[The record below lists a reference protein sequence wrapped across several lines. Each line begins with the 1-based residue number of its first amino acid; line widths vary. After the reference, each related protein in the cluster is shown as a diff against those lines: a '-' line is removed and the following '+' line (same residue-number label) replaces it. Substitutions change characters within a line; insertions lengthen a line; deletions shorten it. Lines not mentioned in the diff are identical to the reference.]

1 MCRLGEG
8 SSGVATTVVDINCD
22 LGEGFGHWRLGD
34 VVDAQLMEFIS
45 SANIAT
51 GFHAG
56 DPNLMDATVRLAMQH
71 GVSIGAHPGFRDLQG
86 FGRRRI
92 QSNNEEIINDM
103 IYQIGALR
111 EFARRYD
118 AHLQHVKPHGALYM
132 EMASSEQMSRSFVQF
147 MRSVA
152 TNAYI
157 LCMDISQTY
166 RVAREAGHPVA
177 RELYADRDYDSTGS
191 IVFTRHSGK
200 LNPDTV
206 ARKVL
211 RACLEGKV
219 RTVDGADIDVE
230 FESICFHSD
239 TPGSLEIGRR
249 IRDAL
254 ADSGIRICPLSSLTQ
269 SVEA

>member
-1 MCRLGEG
+1 
-8 SSGVATTVVDINCD
+8 
-22 LGEGFGHWRLGD
+22 
-34 VVDAQLMEFIS
+34 ME
-45 SANIAT
+45 
-51 GFHAG
+51 
-56 DPNLMDATVRLAMQH
+56 
-71 GVSIGAHPGFRDLQG
+71 
-86 FGRRRI
+86 
-92 QSNNEEIINDM
+92 
-103 IYQIGALR
+103 
-111 EFARRYD
+111 
-118 AHLQHVKPHGALYM
+118 PHGALYM

-152 TNAYI
+152 PNAYI

-166 RVAREAGHPVA
+166 QVAREAGHPVA

-219 RTVDGADIDVE
+219 RTVDGTDIDVE

-254 ADSGIRICPLSSLTQ
+254 TDSGIRICPLSSLSDADKDSLAVHLADDAVNIGPPAAKKSYLNFAAILQAAKSLGADAIHPGYGFLAENADFADVRRNKIRRTFRAGNP
-269 SVEA
+269 VAG